1 MCSAT
6 SILPRQHVVAAT
18 ADCGGGANES
28 RNRNSSRGAR
38 LPKNRTKEIQAA
50 LSGIAG
56 LWKQC
61 LLLVALIPRAGG
73 PEPTANH
80 GPSEGRAGF
89 TRSAE
94 NLVPR
99 AHDPPEYISPLST
112 INSDIN
118 GTALSPDPVALRI
131 RSLTDQSELP
141 QITKPD
147 SSLRSESAV
156 RNSAMRSNRRLT
168 TNY

>member
-99 AHDPPEYISPLST
+99 AHGPLNTPLPKAWPHLKSRRPSGTEDLNLTSRCLCRAYPHLSRQAEVSNLLYGSPGDSISAA
-112 INSDIN
+112 
-118 GTALSPDPVALRI
+118 ALV
-131 RSLTDQSELP
+131 
-141 QITKPD
+141 
-147 SSLRSESAV
+147 
-156 RNSAMRSNRRLT
+156 N
-168 TNY
+168 